1 MKQNCKGDMTCRET
15 YAQKSVKRNDDLKII
30 TNEANWKKELWIDNT
45 ESQMNK
51 SQSL

>member
-1 MKQNCKGDMTCRET
+1 MTCRET

-30 TNEANWKKELWIDNT
+30 TNEANSKKELWIDNT

-51 SQSL
+51 SQSP